1 MRIVIADDAVLV
13 RRGIATLLTHEGV
26 EIVGEAAN
34 ATELHEAV
42 LRTMPDIAI
51 IDIRMPPTHSD
62 EGVRAAERIRRE
74 CPNVGI
80 LLLSQY
86 VNVDLAVRLL
96 EGREVRTGYLLKDRV
111 ATVSELISALG
122 RIHEGGTVVEP
133 TLVASLV
140 DRRRE
145 KPTGTSFTERERD
158 VLALIAEGRTDRAIA
173 EKLCLSRKTIETHSR
188 SIFRKLGLID
198 TPDFNKRVHAVLWFL
213 RESSSVK
220 E

>member
-1 MRIVIADDAVLV
+1 MRVVIADDTVLV
-13 RRGIATLLTHEGV
+13 RRGIASLLTDEGV
-26 EIVGEAAN
+26 QIVGEAAN

-42 LRTMPDIAI
+42 LRTLPDIAI

-86 VNVDLAVRLL
+86 VDINLAVRLL
-96 EGREVRTGYLLKDRV
+96 EGREVSTGYLLKDRV
-111 ATVSELISALG
+111 ATVSELISALD

-140 DRRRE
+140 NRRNE
-145 KPTGTSFTERERD
+145 NPQVATFTGRERD
-158 VLALIAEGRTDRAIA
+158 VLALIAEGRTDRANSGSA
-173 EKLCLSRKTIETHSR
+173 LSLSKDHRGPHHSDLPQARPRQHPR
-188 SIFRKLGLID
+188 SQQTSARCSVVP
-198 TPDFNKRVHAVLWFL
+198 TRVMVI
-213 RESSSVK
+213 
-220 E
+220 